1 MEMISVY
8 PEFYEHFF
16 CKAGDCRHSCCKGW
30 EIDVDEETADY
41 YDTIDDP
48 IGDEIRASLVRD
60 EDGIHFKL
68 TDEMRCP
75 FLRDDGLCRMIL
87 ALGEDALCDICA
99 LHPRFYE
106 DYDGYELCGLG
117 LSCERVC
124 ELLWESDKAL
134 MFYCDGRGE
143 DKKTP
148 FSFAEQSLSY
158 EPKIDMEH
166 IKKLLLAYEKTEP
179 IDEAWTDTIITLK
192 EDLEEVVNRARA
204 YKDRYDKKRYDRLYH
219 YIIYRQLGTKLSGH
233 RRVAFAQMAADY
245 IFITDAYHGDTLEC
259 IRRFS
264 EQIEYSTDNIDILIG
279 EKEGYDNQKTQE

>member
-1 MEMISVY
+1 METISVY
-8 PEFYEHFF
+8 PEFYDSFF

-41 YDTIDDP
+41 YGAIDEP
-48 IGDEIRASLVRD
+48 IGDEIKASLVKD
-60 EDGIHFKL
+60 GDGIHFKL
-68 TDEMRCP
+68 TDDKRCP
-75 FLRDDGLCRMIL
+75 FLREDGLCRMIL

-106 DYDGYELCGLG
+106 DYAGYELCGLG

-124 ELLWESDKAL
+124 ELLWESDKKL
-134 MFYCDGRGE
+134 LFYSDGMGE
-143 DKKTP
+143 TL
-148 FSFAEQSLSY
+148 FSFDEQNLSY
-158 EPKIDMEH
+158 EPKTDMEH

-179 IDEAWTDTIITLK
+179 IDEAWTDTVNALIK
-192 EDLEEVVNRARA
+192 NLEIVANRARA
-204 YKDRYDKKRYDRLYH
+204 YKDSYDKKRYDRLYH

-233 RRVAFAQMAADY
+233 QRVAFAQMAVD
-245 IFITDAYHGDTLEC
+245 FVFVMDAYHGDTLEC

-279 EKEGYDNQKTQE
+279 EKEGYDNQKT